1 MTTNWVYTNA
11 NDEGETNKYYE
22 EVTGV
27 AFGKDNV
34 YVVDAVTDMNNAEDP
49 VAKNYA
55 VSYTG
60 EGKEA
65 AAIAATAVAYNNE
78 YVAFINYTDAT
89 YISMYNE
96 AVTTAIEN
104 VETEVENNVIYDL
117 TGRRIEKITN
127 AGIYIV
133 NGCKVL
139 VK

>member
-1 MTTNWVYTNA
+1 
-11 NDEGETNKYYE
+11 
-22 EVTGV
+22 
-27 AFGKDNV
+27 
-34 YVVDAVTDMNNAEDP
+34 MNNAEAP

-55 VSYTG
+55 VAYTG

-65 AAIAATAVAYNNE
+65 TAIAATAVAYNNE